1 MMPRHLL
8 QTMEPAR
15 MKYPVFALLCALSLS
30 ACAQTAPAGAGA
42 DKVAAAPAAA
52 KSPAEVEKRVRSAL
66 AKLAPNAELDRV
78 APAAVAG
85 FTEVITEGQAL
96 YVSND
101 GRYLIQGALFDIEKK
116 EDVSQLGLSVV
127 RRAELAKMPTADR
140 IIFAPV
146 GPAKH
151 RVAIFTDIECGFC
164 RKLHE
169 DIAEYNKR
177 GIAIEYLAFPRAGL
191 QSADAVAMQSVW
203 CSSDR
208 RKALTDAKAGRP
220 VPPMTCKNPV
230 AEQYESGRRMGLTG
244 TPMIINEDGLMLP
257 GYLPPDKMLESLDK
271 LATQSKAAHAAG
283 GSAAG
288 AP

>member
-1 MMPRHLL
+1 MPRHLL
-8 QTMEPAR
+8 KMMEPAR
-15 MKYPVFALLCALSLS
+15 MKFPVFALLCALSLS
-30 ACAQTAPAGAGA
+30 ACAQTAPAGA
-42 DKVAAAPAAA
+42 DKAAAPPKADAGT
-52 KSPAEVEKRVRSAL
+52 EKRVRAAL
-66 AKLAPNAELDRV
+66 AKIAPKAELDRV

-85 FTEVITEGQAL
+85 FTEVITEGQTV

-101 GRYLIQGALFDIEKK
+101 GRYLIQGSLFDIDKK
-116 EDVSQLGLSVV
+116 EDISQLGLSVV
-127 RRAELAKMPTADR
+127 RRAELSKIPATDR
-140 IIFAPV
+140 IVFAPV

-191 QSADAVAMQSVW
+191 QSADGVAMQSVW
-203 CSSDR
+203 CASDR

-220 VPPMTCKNPV
+220 VPPTACKNPV
-230 AEQYESGRRMGLTG
+230 ADQYESGRRMGLTG

-271 LATQSKAAHAAG
+271 LATQSKAAQAAG

>member
-1 MMPRHLL
+1 MPRDSF
-8 QTMEPAR
+8 QPMEPAR
-15 MKYPVFALLCALSLS
+15 MKLPIFAMLCALSLS
-30 ACAQTAPAGAGA
+30 ACAQTAPGAA
-42 DKVAAAPAAA
+42 DNKAAAAPAPKAEGSTEKVVRAA
-52 KSPAEVEKRVRSAL
+52 I
-66 AKLAPNAELDRV
+66 AKVAPKAELDRV
-78 APAAVAG
+78 APAPVAG
-85 FTEVITEGQAL
+85 FTEVITEGQTV

-101 GRYLIQGALFDIEKK
+101 GRYLIQGSLFDIEKK
-116 EDVSQLGLSVV
+116 EDISQLGLSVV
-127 RRAELAKMPTADR
+127 RRAELAKIPAADR
-140 IIFAPV
+140 IVFAPV

-177 GIAIEYLAFPRAGL
+177 GIAIEYLAFPRAGM

-220 VPPMTCKNPV
+220 VAPLACKNPV
-230 AEQYESGRRMGLTG
+230 ADQYESGRRMGLTG
-244 TPMIINEDGLMLP
+244 TPMIINQDGLMLP

-271 LATQSKAAHAAG
+271 LATQSKAARAAG
-283 GSAAG
+283 GSVAG

>member
-1 MMPRHLL
+1 
-8 QTMEPAR
+8 
-15 MKYPVFALLCALSLS
+15 MKYAIFALLCALSLS
-30 ACAQTAPAGAGA
+30 ACAQTTPPASP
-42 DKVAAAPAAA
+42 DKASAAPAKADA
-52 KSPAEVEKRVRSAL
+52 GTEKRVRTAL
-66 AKLAPNAELDRV
+66 AKVAPKAELDRV

-85 FTEVITEGQAL
+85 FTEVITEGQAV

-116 EDVSQLGLSVV
+116 EDISQLGLSVV
-127 RRAELAKMPTADR
+127 RRAELAKIPTADR
-140 IIFAPV
+140 IVFAPV

-191 QSADAVAMQSVW
+191 ASADAVAMQSVW
-203 CSSDR
+203 CASDR
-208 RKALTDAKAGRP
+208 RKALTEAKAGRP
-220 VPPMTCKNPV
+220 VPPMACKNPV
-230 AEQYESGRRMGLTG
+230 AQQYESGRRMGLTG

-271 LATQSKAAHAAG
+271 LSSQSKAARAAG

>member
-1 MMPRHLL
+1 MLSRYLL
-8 QTMEPAR
+8 PTMEPAR

-30 ACAQTAPAGAGA
+30 ACAQTAPAGA
-42 DKVAAAPAAA
+42 DKAAAAP

-66 AKLAPNAELDRV
+66 AKLAPKAELDRV
-78 APAAVAG
+78 APAAVPG

-101 GRYLIQGALFDIEKK
+101 GRYLIQGALFDIDKK

-127 RRAELAKMPTADR
+127 RRAEMAKIPVSDR
-140 IIFAPV
+140 IVFAPV

-177 GIAIEYLAFPRAGL
+177 GIAIEYLAFPRSGL
-191 QSADAVAMQSVW
+191 QSPDGLAMQSVW

-220 VPPMTCKNPV
+220 VPPMACRNPV
-230 AEQYESGRRMGLTG
+230 ADQYESGRRMGLTG

-271 LATQSKAAHAAG
+271 LATQGEAARAAG
-283 GSAAG
+283 DSAAG

>member
-1 MMPRHLL
+1 MFRHPLK
-8 QTMEPAR
+8 TMEPAR

-30 ACAQTAPAGAGA
+30 ACAQTAPAGADKAVAPPKA
-42 DKVAAAPAAA
+42 DAGT
-52 KSPAEVEKRVRSAL
+52 EKRVRAAL
-66 AKLAPNAELDRV
+66 AKIAPKAELDRV
-78 APAAVAG
+78 APAPVAG
-85 FTEVITEGQAL
+85 FTEVITEGQAI

-101 GRYLIQGALFDIEKK
+101 GRYLIQGALFDIDKK
-116 EDVSQLGLSVV
+116 EDISQLGLSVV
-127 RRAELAKMPTADR
+127 RRAEMAKIPAADR
-140 IIFAPV
+140 IVFAPV

-191 QSADAVAMQSVW
+191 ASPDGIAMQSVW
-203 CSSDR
+203 CASDR

-220 VPPMTCKNPV
+220 VPPTACKNPV
-230 AEQYESGRRMGLTG
+230 ADQYESGRRMGLTG
-244 TPMIINEDGLMLP
+244 TPMIINQDGLMLP

-271 LATQSKAAHAAG
+271 LAAQSKAAHAAG

>member
-1 MMPRHLL
+1 
-8 QTMEPAR
+8 

-30 ACAQTAPAGAGA
+30 ACAQTAPAAAGGE
-42 DKVAAAPAAA
+42 KVAAAPAAA

-78 APAAVAG
+78 APAPVAG

-101 GRYLIQGALFDIEKK
+101 GRYLIQGSLFDIEKR
-116 EDVSQLGLSVV
+116 EDVSQMGMSVI
-127 RRAELAKMPTADR
+127 RRAELAKMPATDR

-191 QSADAVAMQSVW
+191 ESADAIAMQSVW

-220 VPPMTCKNPV
+220 VPPVTCKNPV
-230 AEQYESGRRMGLTG
+230 AEQYASGRRMGLTG

-271 LATQSKAAHAAG
+271 LAAQSKAAHAAG
-283 GSAAG
+283 GSGAG
-288 AP
+288 TP

>member
-1 MMPRHLL
+1 MPRHLL

-15 MKYPVFALLCALSLS
+15 MKYPLFALLCALSLS
-30 ACAQTAPAGAGA
+30 ACAQTAPAGA
-42 DKVAAAPAAA
+42 DKAAQAPAP
-52 KSPAEVEKRVRSAL
+52 KGQAEIEKRVRAAVASV
-66 AKLAPNAELDRV
+66 APKAELDRV
-78 APAAVAG
+78 APSVVAG
-85 FTEVITEGQAL
+85 FTEVITEGQTV

-101 GRYLIQGALFDIEKK
+101 GRYLIQGSLFDIEKK

-127 RRAELAKMPTADR
+127 RRAELAKIPAADR
-140 IIFAPV
+140 IVFAPV
-146 GPAKH
+146 GPARH

-191 QSADAVAMQSVW
+191 QSPDGIAMQSVW
-203 CSSDR
+203 CASDR

-220 VPPMTCKNPV
+220 VPPMACRNPV
-230 AEQYESGRRMGLTG
+230 ADQYESGRRMGLTG

-271 LATQSKAAHAAG
+271 LASQSKAARAAG
-283 GSAAG
+283 GSVAG

>member
-1 MMPRHLL
+1 MPRHPF

-30 ACAQTAPAGAGA
+30 ACAQTAPAGA
-42 DKVAAAPAAA
+42 DKAAAAPKADAGT
-52 KSPAEVEKRVRSAL
+52 EKRVRDAL
-66 AKLAPNAELDRV
+66 AKVAPKAELDRV
-78 APAAVAG
+78 APAAVPG
-85 FTEVITEGQAL
+85 FTEVITEGQTV

-101 GRYLIQGALFDIEKK
+101 GRYLIQGALFDIDKK

-127 RRAELAKMPTADR
+127 RRAEMAKIPAADR
-140 IIFAPV
+140 IVFAPV

-191 QSADAVAMQSVW
+191 QSADGIAMQSVW
-203 CSSDR
+203 CASDR

-220 VPPMTCKNPV
+220 VPPTACKNPV
-230 AEQYESGRRMGLTG
+230 ADQYESGRRMGLTG

-271 LATQSKAAHAAG
+271 LANQSKAARAAG
-283 GSAAG
+283 GTVAG

>member
-1 MMPRHLL
+1 MLSRYLL

-15 MKYPVFALLCALSLS
+15 MKFPVFALLCALSLS
-30 ACAQTAPAGAGA
+30 ACAQTAPAGA
-42 DKVAAAPAAA
+42 DKAAAAPAA

-66 AKLAPNAELDRV
+66 AKLAPKAELDRV
-78 APAAVAG
+78 APAAVPG

-101 GRYLIQGALFDIEKK
+101 GRYLIQGALFDIDKK

-127 RRAELAKMPTADR
+127 RRAEMAKIPVSDR
-140 IIFAPV
+140 IVFAPV

-177 GIAIEYLAFPRAGL
+177 GIAIEYLAFPRSGL
-191 QSADAVAMQSVW
+191 ESPDGLAMQSVW

-220 VPPMTCKNPV
+220 VPPMACKNPV
-230 AEQYESGRRMGLTG
+230 ADQYESGRRMGLTG

-271 LATQSKAAHAAG
+271 LATQGEAARAAG

>member
-1 MMPRHLL
+1 M
-8 QTMEPAR
+8 
-15 MKYPVFALLCALSLS
+15 
-30 ACAQTAPAGAGA
+30 
-42 DKVAAAPAAA
+42 
-52 KSPAEVEKRVRSAL
+52 
-66 AKLAPNAELDRV
+66 
-78 APAAVAG
+78 
-85 FTEVITEGQAL
+85 EVITEGQTV

-101 GRYLIQGALFDIEKK
+101 GRYLLQGSLFDIAKK

-127 RRAELAKMPTADR
+127 RRAELARIPASDR
-140 IIFAPV
+140 IVFAPV

-151 RVAIFTDIECGFC
+151 RVAIFTDIECGYC

-191 QSADAVAMQSVW
+191 QSPDAMMMQSVW
-203 CSSDR
+203 CASDR
-208 RKALTDAKAGRP
+208 RKALTDAKAGRQ
-220 VPPMTCKNPV
+220 VPPLACKNPV
-230 AEQYESGRRMGLTG
+230 ADQYESGRRMGLTG

-271 LATQSKAAHAAG
+271 LSVLSKAAHAAG
-283 GSAAG
+283 DSVAG

>member
-1 MMPRHLL
+1 MPRHPLK
-8 QTMEPAR
+8 TMEPAR

-30 ACAQTAPAGAGA
+30 ACAQTAPAGA
-42 DKVAAAPAAA
+42 DKAGAAPAAKA
-52 KSPAEVEKRVRSAL
+52 DAGTEKRVRAAL
-66 AKLAPNAELDRV
+66 AKVAPRAELDRV

-85 FTEVITEGQAL
+85 FTEVITEGQTV

-116 EDVSQLGLSVV
+116 EDISQIGLSVV
-127 RRAELAKMPTADR
+127 RRAELAKIPATDR
-140 IIFAPV
+140 IVFAPV

-191 QSADAVAMQSVW
+191 QSADSVAMQSVW
-203 CSSDR
+203 CASDR

-220 VPPMTCKNPV
+220 VPPMACKNPV
-230 AEQYESGRRMGLTG
+230 ADQYESGRRMGLTG

-271 LATQSKAAHAAG
+271 LAAQSKAAHAAG